1 MYKRKRF
8 DFSITGLTIGFLT
21 EQQVTLI
28 DSFQPFYF
36 EKIIEKPDYIV
47 EFCEVPVLDE
57 FPNKWEY
64 EGISYVVASD
74 GYGGYQRMFRDAKR
88 GNKPYAIGR
97 YDWKKKYICIEY
109 LPGSEEFVTE
119 IGSCFFHIA
128 WEALL
133 MHEHRMMLHSACV
146 ETPFGGNLFSGPSGI
161 GKSTQANLWCRYG
174 NGRLLNGDRTVIH
187 PEDGKWMAY
196 GSPYAGSS
204 RCYVNECC
212 PIGAIVILKQDVH
225 CNLRRLGIAEGFHK
239 IFAGLTVN
247 SWDREFVAFACDF
260 AEALAEQIPVYELA
274 CTPEECAVRI
284 LESELQERVK
294 R

>member
-1 MYKRKRF
+1 MYRQNRF
-8 DFSITGLTIGFLT
+8 TFSIAGLSIEFLM

-28 DSFQPFYF
+28 DSFKPFCF
-36 EKIIEKPDYIV
+36 NRTSEQPDYIV
-47 EFCEVPVLDE
+47 EFCEVPVLEE
-57 FPNKWEY
+57 FPDKWEY

-74 GYGGYQRMFRDAKR
+74 GFGGYRRMFRDAKR
-88 GNKPYAIGR
+88 GNKPYAIAQ
-97 YDWKKKYICIEY
+97 YNWKKKHICIKY

-119 IGSCFFHIA
+119 MGSCFFHIA

-133 MHEHRMMLHSACV
+133 MHEHRIMLHSACV
-146 ETPFGGNLFSGPSGI
+146 ETRFGGILFSGPSGI
-161 GKSTQANLWCRYG
+161 GKSTQADLWCRYG

-187 PEDGKWMAY
+187 SEDGKWMAY

-204 RCYVNECC
+204 RCYVNESC
-212 PIGAIVILKQDVH
+212 PICAIVILKQDAH
-225 CNLRRLGIAEGFHK
+225 CKLRRMEIAEAFHK

-247 SWDREFVAFACDF
+247 SWEREFVTFACDF
-260 AEALAEQIPVYELA
+260 VEALVQQILVYELA

-284 LESELQERVK
+284 LENELQERVK